1 MLKIVVPATSANLG
15 PGFDSLGLAL
25 GLYNTIEI
33 TPSVITSV
41 QITGE
46 GKNSTHLRTHNVF
59 VKIFNQ
65 ILARYNVRA
74 ECKFL
79 FHNEIPVARGLGSS
93 SAVIVSAIY
102 AAFLFMNRP
111 IDKQEILNIA
121 IEYEKH
127 PDNVTPAVF
136 GGFNVAIL
144 EYNDLPRRTKI
155 QFRQNVVHIHAPIPS
170 EIRAVVVVPNKSMN
184 TKLSRKALPK
194 LYNAKDCVFN
204 LSHASLLSAAFLT
217 HDWDKLAIASR
228 DKLHQN
234 ARMKNFPILFKIQ
247 SIALQNGA
255 LLSTLSGSGSSILS
269 ICHAQSSKHLA
280 QILSQ
285 HFPKYKV
292 LELGFDN
299 EGVRRVQK
307 V

>member
-1 MLKIVVPATSANLG
+1 MLKIIVPATSANLG

-25 GLYNTIEI
+25 GLYNTVEI

-46 GKNSTHLRTHNVF
+46 GRNSMHLRTHNVF

-65 ILARYNVRA
+65 ILARHNLKA

-79 FHNEIPVARGLGSS
+79 FHNDIPVARGLGSS

-102 AAFLFMNRP
+102 AAFLFMGRSVN
-111 IDKQEILNIA
+111 KQEILNLA

-136 GGFNVAIL
+136 GGFNVAVL
-144 EYNDLPRRTKI
+144 EHSQPLRKPKNPFKQNVIHINTPIPNDL
-155 QFRQNVVHIHAPIPS
+155 
-170 EIRAVVVVPNKSMN
+170 RAVVVVPNKSMN
-184 TKLSRKALPK
+184 TKLSRKSLPK
-194 LYNAKDCVFN
+194 LYPAKDCVFN
-204 LSHASLLSAAFLT
+204 LSHSSLLSAAFLT
-217 HDWDKLAIASR
+217 HDWDKLALASR
-228 DKLHQN
+228 DRIHQN

-269 ICHAQSSKHLA
+269 ICYAQSSKDLA
-280 QILSQ
+280 NTLTQ
-285 HFPKYKV
+285 HFSKYKV
-292 LELGFDN
+292 LELDFDN
-299 EGVRRVQK
+299 EGVREVQK
-307 V
+307 A